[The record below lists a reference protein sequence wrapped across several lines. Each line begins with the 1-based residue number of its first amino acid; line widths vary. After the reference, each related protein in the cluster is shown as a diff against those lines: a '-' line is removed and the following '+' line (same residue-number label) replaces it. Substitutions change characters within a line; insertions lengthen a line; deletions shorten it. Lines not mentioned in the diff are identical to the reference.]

1 MSASTTDRSGH
12 VNRGRRCMMAS
23 TAAAALL
30 AMTWQP
36 ATSQEM
42 TEINFV
48 EAVHN
53 LGYIN
58 LYVGQHA
65 GIFEK
70 NGLKLNVSAAGGD
83 TQAFAA
89 VLGKSAQFAIGDA
102 TMAQMSRER
111 GGPGMVV
118 GAVIQ
123 RAHFFGVSKNLDT
136 ITDPQQFKGL
146 TVTTSPDPNTNYA
159 VTKKMLEENGLEVG
173 VDTKILEVSPGTE
186 IGSMLAG
193 QSDMA
198 ITYQPNVAV
207 AQAQGAK
214 IVWDFASYMGPFNN
228 TGIMVLEEYVQEN
241 PDVVQALVTSF
252 EEASRLQYSNPDF
265 AKEVAQKEFPD
276 LAPEVI
282 NAAIDAQNKYKIP
295 AETVV
300 IDRAQW
306 ATMIDMHKY
315 LGDIEGTLSFD
326 DMVDNSFAEKAVAT
340 LGN

>member
-198 ITYQPNVAV
+198 ITYQPNVAA

-276 LAPEVI
+276 LAPEVV